1 MTFVK
6 RVDGMTYY
14 EGGHVVARK
23 IGGEKK
29 SKKDIDE
36 DLVWEA
42 AAETAMISL
51 GEAAYLREEIE
62 EDEEFSDR
70 LWGKYEGDCPTL
82 RKEFEG
88 IFRR

>member
-1 MTFVK
+1 MAFVK
-6 RVDGMTYY
+6 RADGLTYY
-14 EGGHVVARK
+14 EGGHAIARK

-29 SKKDIDE
+29 SKKLEDE
-36 DLVWEA
+36 DLICEA
-42 AAETAMISL
+42 AIETAMISL
-51 GEAAYLREEIE
+51 GEAAYLKEEIE